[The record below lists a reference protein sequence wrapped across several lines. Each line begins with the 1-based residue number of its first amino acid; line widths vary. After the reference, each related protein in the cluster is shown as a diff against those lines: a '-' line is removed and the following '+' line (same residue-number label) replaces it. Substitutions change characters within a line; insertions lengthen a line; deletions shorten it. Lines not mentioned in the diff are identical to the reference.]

1 MMVKKARL
9 GKGLDALFGA
19 LEEAGLETGV
29 ETGARL
35 IPMDQIRPGR
45 FQPRVRIDEA
55 SLADLAASIQS
66 QGVIQPI
73 VVRETATGTF
83 ELIAGERRWR
93 ASQMAGRKD
102 IPAVVRKV
110 SDDAALALGLIENIQ
125 REDLNPIE
133 EAAGLKRLLD
143 EFGMTHQEVAESV
156 GRSRAAVSNLLRIL
170 NLDPLVREHIEND
183 RIEMGHGRALL
194 ALPQTDQHSAAEVVM
209 HRRLSVRQTEQLVRR
224 LLAGGRKR
232 QPKAPSKDADIQRLE
247 TELSELLGTTV
258 TVEQRDKQGGRLI
271 IDYHSLDALD
281 GITEKIRR

>member
-1 MMVKKARL
+1 MVKKARL
-9 GKGLDALFGA
+9 GKGLDALFGS
-19 LEEAGLETGV
+19 LEDADLGAGDK
-29 ETGARL
+29 RSMRS
-35 IPMDQIRPGR
+35 IPIDEIRPGR
-45 FQPRVRIDEA
+45 FQPRARIDEA
-55 SLADLAASIQS
+55 SLADLAASIKS
-66 QGVIQPI
+66 QGVVQPI

-93 ASQMAGRKD
+93 ASRMAGRKD

-143 EFGMTHQEVAESV
+143 EFGMTHLQVAESI

-170 NLDPLVREHIEND
+170 NLDPLVRAHIEKE

-194 ALPQTDQHSAAEVVM
+194 ALPQADQHSVAEVVM

-224 LLAGGRKR
+224 WLAGDRKR
-232 QPKAPSKDADIQRLE
+232 KRKLSSKDADIQRLE
-247 TELSELLGTTV
+247 NELSEVLGTAVHIEHRGT
-258 TVEQRDKQGGRLI
+258 KGGRLL
-271 IDYHSLDALD
+271 IDYHSLDELD
-281 GITEKIRR
+281 GIMKRFSR